1 MKTIDFVYDKNKYCV
16 VNFLDD
22 AELLSHNVWI
32 DNREGAPHDNRDL
45 KIVNI
50 KGEMATCAYTKY
62 DNRVGELVE
71 LTVEIPLENI
81 QLRGTMAVE
90 VEYEKILSSI
100 DEEKAA
106 IIRGLVWEKERDAA
120 VAGYNGC
127 I

>member
-22 AELLSHNVWI
+22 SGLLSRKVWF
-32 DNREGAPHDNRDL
+32 DDREDIPHDRKDL
-45 KIVNI
+45 NVISVEGN
-50 KGEMATCAYTKY
+50 MATCAYTELDRNK
-62 DNRVGELVE
+62 GEFVKLTIEVPVE
-71 LTVEIPLENI
+71 NLH
-81 QLRGTMAVE
+81 LRGSEAVE
-90 VEYEKILSSI
+90 VEYERILSTI
-100 DEEKAA
+100 DEEAAA

>member
-1 MKTIDFVYDKNKYCV
+1 MKTVKFKYDAEKYCV
-16 VNFLDD
+16 KNFLDN
-22 AELLSHNVWI
+22 AELLSRSVWV

-45 KIVNI
+45 KIVNVE
-50 KGEMATCAYTKY
+50 GSMATCAYTKY
-62 DNRVGELVE
+62 DNRVGKLVE
-71 LTVEIPLENI
+71 LTVKIPIENLE
-81 QLRGTMAVE
+81 LRASMAVE
-90 VEYEKILSSI
+90 FEYEKILSSI

>member
-1 MKTIDFVYDKNKYCV
+1 MKTIDFKYNAEKYCV
-16 VNFLDD
+16 KNFLDD
-22 AELLSHNVWI
+22 SGLLSRKVWF
-32 DNREGAPHDNRDL
+32 DSREECPHDRKDL
-45 KIVNI
+45 SVIKIEGN
-50 KGEMATCAYTKY
+50 MATCAYTELDRNK
-62 DNRVGELVE
+62 GEFIE
-71 LTVEIPLENI
+71 LTVKVPIENI

>member
-1 MKTIDFVYDKNKYCV
+1 MKTINFVYNAEKYCV
-16 VNFLDD
+16 KNFLDD
-22 AELLSHNVWI
+22 TELLSRSVWV

-45 KIVNI
+45 KIVNVE
-50 KGEMATCAYTKY
+50 GDMATCAYTKY
-62 DNRVGELVE
+62 DNRLGELVE
-71 LTVEIPLENI
+71 LTVRIPIENLE
-81 QLRGTMAVE
+81 LRASMAVE
-90 VEYEKILSSI
+90 FEYEKILSSL

>member
-22 AELLSHNVWI
+22 SGLLSRKVWF
-32 DNREGAPHDNRDL
+32 DDREGCPHDRKDL
-45 KIVNI
+45 SIVSVVGN
-50 KGEMATCAYTKY
+50 MATCAYTEL
-62 DNRVGELVE
+62 DRNIGEFVE
-71 LTVEIPLENI
+71 LTVEVPIKNI

-90 VEYEKILSSI
+90 VEYEKILSTL
-100 DEEKAA
+100 DEKTAA

>member
-22 AELLSHNVWI
+22 SGLLSRKVWF
-32 DNREGAPHDNRDL
+32 DDREECPHDRKDL
-45 KIVNI
+45 SIVSVVDN
-50 KGEMATCAYTKY
+50 MATCAYTEL
-62 DNRVGELVE
+62 DRNIGEFVE
-71 LTVEIPLENI
+71 LTVEVPVEN
-81 QLRGTMAVE
+81 LHLCGSEAVE
-90 VEYEKILSSI
+90 VEYERILSTI
-100 DEEKAA
+100 DEEAAA

>member
-1 MKTIDFVYDKNKYCV
+1 MKTIDFVYDAEKYCV
-16 VNFLDD
+16 KNFLND
-22 AELLSHNVWI
+22 AELLSRKVWYNSAEKYPSDRKNLNI
-32 DNREGAPHDNRDL
+32 VKIEGN
-45 KIVNI
+45 
-50 KGEMATCAYTKY
+50 MATCAYTELDRNK
-62 DNRVGELVE
+62 GEFVE
-71 LTVEIPLENI
+71 LTVEVPIKNI

-90 VEYEKILSSI
+90 IEYEKILSSI